1 MADTSNEENPTADS
15 ADAPADAANVSGSD
29 DDSVISVTPDA
40 IEKIIE
46 IRDGE
51 PDGADLALMIEITGI
66 QGAQFSYDLAF
77 GPIAEAKADDVVEHH
92 GELVVIVAGK
102 DVENLRGATLAMS
115 TNPAAPG
122 LAMNNPNG
130 PSPAVSIDEVPGD
143 LTGPLADQVAQVL
156 EQQVNPAIASHG
168 GAARLV
174 SVDENIVYLELMGG
188 CQGCGMAAVT
198 LKQGIE
204 RIILQAI
211 PEVTEVR
218 DVTDHAS
225 GDNPYYASAKK

>member
-1 MADTSNEENPTADS
+1 MEQQNRRAGANMVDDATNSSTGDT
-15 ADAPADAANVSGSD
+15 
-29 DDSVISVTPDA
+29 VISVTREA

-66 QGAQFSYDLAF
+66 QGPQFTYDLAF
-77 GPIAEAKADDVVEHH
+77 GPIADAKVDDVVERH
-92 GELVVIVAGK
+92 GELTVILAGK
-102 DVENLRGATLAMS
+102 DVENLRGASLAMS

-122 LAMNNPNG
+122 LAMNNPNS
-130 PSPAVSIDEVPGD
+130 PSPALSIDDVPGD
-143 LTGPLADQVAQVL
+143 LTGPLTDQVAQVL

-174 SVDENIVYLELMGG
+174 SIDETIVYLELMGG
-188 CQGCGMAAVT
+188 CQGCGMASVT

-204 RIILQAI
+204 RILLQAI
-211 PEVTEVR
+211 PEVSEVR